1 MSHAAN
7 SESSGL
13 FDPAI
18 VRTTIA
24 QKVVVAVGG
33 LALAAW
39 SFVHMAGTLS
49 VFAGAETMNRYAE
62 FLRAT
67 PLLWII
73 RLGLLVAVGTH
84 IVLSLRLAW
93 RARRARSHRYRVY
106 VPQASTLASRS
117 MRLSGPLLGAWIVY
131 HILHMYGPAHG
142 SYVSGDVYH
151 NLVMG
156 LRSPWVN
163 VSYIVA
169 TLLFALHLHHGL
181 TSAPRSLGARSR
193 WLRGMR
199 PAARAIVVLMVLGFL
214 APPVAALA
222 GVWA

>member
-1 MSHAAN
+1 MW
-7 SESSGL
+7 
-13 FDPAI
+13 FDPVV
-18 VRTTIA
+18 VRTSIA
-24 QKVVVAVGG
+24 QKVAVAVGG

-49 VFAGAETMNRYAE
+49 VFAGAETMNRYAD

-73 RLGLLVAVGTH
+73 RVGLLVAVGTH
-84 IVLSLRLAW
+84 IVLSMQLAW
-93 RARRARSHRYRVY
+93 RAHRARSQRYRTY
-106 VPQASTLASRS
+106 VPQASTFASRT

-131 HILHMYGPAHG
+131 HILHMYGPAHA

-151 NLVMG
+151 NLVIG

-163 VSYIVA
+163 ASYIAA
-169 TLLFALHLHHGL
+169 TLLFALHLEHGL
-181 TSAPRSLGARSR
+181 MSAPRSLGAPSR
-193 WLRGMR
+193 WLRAIR
-199 PAARAIVVLMVLGFL
+199 PAVRTIVVLMVLGFL
-214 APPVAALA
+214 APPLAALA